1 MCDNLPTAS
10 KILTEVNVA
19 AEFESEKIR
28 NVVLAGH
35 GGAGKTTLAEA
46 MLYAAGETTRIGSV
60 EDGST
65 TSDYHKDE
73 IDRGHSLVMA
83 VLNMTWKGTK
93 INLLDTPGY
102 PDFIGD
108 LKAAVRVSDLML
120 MTIDASTG
128 VGFGADSGWKFAE
141 EASIPVLLTLTKVAT
156 EQADFEETLKYLR
169 EHFSRD
175 IAPLE
180 YPVYQDKALTGMV
193 DILSMQYMTFAKDG
207 SGKHSDSGDIPADV
221 ASHCNE
227 LRESLIE
234 TLAESSEELMN
245 AYFENGGLTNEEIK
259 SGLKTAILD
268 RRIFPLFAVSST
280 MNVGVTPLMDFLVEY
295 GPSPMDMPAPYAVK
309 DGEGVELPKSSEGDP
324 LLFIF
329 KTVSEAHVGELSF
342 FRVFNGKVHAGMDL
356 TNVQSNTAERLN
368 QLYVIN
374 GSKRKEASTMH
385 YGDIGAV
392 VKLKNTHTNNT
403 LAPKGNE
410 LKVPTIVFP
419 APITDAAVFLKG
431 KGDEAKVSEGLHTM
445 HEEDPTFN
453 VYIDPESHETVVSGL
468 GEMHL
473 EVIIKRL
480 QDRYGIEVET
490 KPPRIPYRET
500 IRGTTTTSYRHKKQ
514 TGGAGQFGEVHFF
527 IGPYDENTP
536 VPSQYN
542 VRGEDLEELS
552 WGGSFHFVN
561 AIVGGSIDA
570 RFIPAVK
577 KGILEMLERGVYA
590 GYPIS
595 NVRVVLYDGK
605 MHPVDS
611 NENAFKTAGRMCFR
625 EGFKECRP
633 KLMEPIWHVDIT
645 APADYMGEIMGDLSS
660 RRGRIMGMDTVGTS
674 QIIRAQVPLGELYGY
689 AARLRSLTQGRG
701 SFTRKFDHYEEV
713 PKDVEQKIA
722 EQAQVEEVED

>member
-1 MCDNLPTAS
+1 M
-10 KILTEVNVA
+10 A
-19 AEFESEKIR
+19 AEFESGAIR

-46 MLYAAGETTRIGSV
+46 MLFAAGETNRMGSV

-65 TSDYHKDE
+65 VSDYHKDE
-73 IDRGHSLVMA
+73 IDRAHSLVLSI
-83 VLNMTWKGTK
+83 LNATWKGHK
-93 INLLDTPGY
+93 LNILDGPGY

-108 LKAAVRVSDLML
+108 MKSAVRVADTMV
-120 MTIDASTG
+120 MAVDASAG
-128 VGFGADSGWKFAE
+128 VGFGADSAWKFAE
-141 EASIPVLLTLTKVAT
+141 ESRIPVLFTLTKVAT
-156 EQADFEETLKYLR
+156 EQAHFEETLTYLR

-175 IAPLE
+175 IVPLE
-180 YPVYQDKALTGMV
+180 YPVYKDKALTGMV
-193 DILSMQYMTFAKDG
+193 NILSMQYMTFSDDG
-207 SGKHSDSGDIPADV
+207 SGKHTDSGDIPDDV
-221 ASHCNE
+221 QARCSE
-227 LRESLIE
+227 LREGLVE

-245 AYFENGGLTNEEIK
+245 AYFENGSLTDEQIGTGVK
-259 SGLKTAILD
+259 AALMQ

-280 MNVGVTPLMDFLVEY
+280 KNVGVTPLMDFLVDY
-295 GPSPMDMPAPYAVK
+295 CPSPLDMPAPIAAKSGVE
-309 DGEGVELPKSSEGDP
+309 GGVELSQSSAGDP
-324 LLFIF
+324 ILFVF
-329 KTVSEAHVGELSF
+329 KTVSEHHVGELSF
-342 FRVFNGKVHAGMDL
+342 FRVFGGKVEPGIDL
-356 TNVQSNTAERLN
+356 VNVQNGTGERIN
-368 QLYVIN
+368 QVYTTN
-374 GSKRKEASTMH
+374 GSKRKDAPALH

-403 LAPKGNE
+403 LAPKSNPI
-410 LKVPTIVFP
+410 KIPTIIFP
-419 APITDAAVFLKG
+419 APITDAAVVLKG
-431 KGDEAKVSEGLHTM
+431 KGEEAKVSEGLHTM

-453 VYIDPESHETVVSGL
+453 VYHDPESHETVVSGL

-480 QDRYGIEVET
+480 QDRYGIEVEM

-500 IRGTTTTSYRHKKQ
+500 IRKSATTSYRHKKQ

-527 IGPYDENTP
+527 VGPYDENTP

-542 VRGEDLEELS
+542 VRGEELEDLS
-552 WGGSFHFVN
+552 WGGKLHFVN
-561 AIVGGSIDA
+561 AIVGGSIEA

-577 KGILEMLERGVYA
+577 KGVMEMLNRGVYA
-590 GYPIS
+590 GYPIT

-625 EGFKECRP
+625 QGFTMCNP
-633 KLMEPIWHVDIT
+633 KLMEPIWNIEIA

-660 RRGRIMGMDTVGTS
+660 RRGRIMGMDSKGAT

-701 SFTRKFDHYEEV
+701 SYTREFSHYEEV
-713 PKDVEQKIA
+713 PGDVEQKIVKSA
-722 EQAQVEEVED
+722 ELEEVEE